1 MYGVSLILHTENW
14 AMTSVGWLSSETQT
28 ISLSSPQHQPSSF
41 GLCSKSC
48 PQLNIVTVF
57 SPRKSMCLI
66 KNPGIPDIKYA
77 RNFAILIPASVNTGS
92 LLKKKKKH
100 HIQLPRFSA
109 NSVNMHFH
117 SMWDGCLLHV
127 GWITSPLSFNFSA
140 CEICHMDSS
149 EEWSPSLTCNS
160 SKVTLSI
167 TVSLI

>member
-92 LLKKKKKH
+92 LLKKKKS
-100 HIQLPRFSA
+100 ITY
-109 NSVNMHFH
+109 NSP
-117 SMWDGCLLHV
+117 G
-127 GWITSPLSFNFSA
+127 SPLTLSTCTSIQ
-140 CEICHMDSS
+140 CGTDVYYMWVGSLH
-149 EEWSPSLTCNS
+149 PSLLILVHVKFAIWTALKS
-160 SKVTLSI
+160 EVLHLLA
-167 TVSLI
+167 TVVK